1 MFKEQFIKLCNEK
14 GVAPTV
20 VCQSIGLSNA
30 VFSKWG
36 DESIPRRATLQKLAD
51 YFGVSVDYLLGN
63 TDEKKKPTADGG
75 EPLQTD
81 DPLLKDAIAIM
92 EKLSPE
98 KQEQA
103 FQFLQFLSK
112 DSQHNH

>member
-30 VFSKWG
+30 AFSKWG

-63 TDEKKKPTADGG
+63 
-75 EPLQTD
+75 
-81 DPLLKDAIAIM
+81 
-92 EKLSPE
+92 E
-98 KQEQA
+98 KQPEAPDLADTEMQDVIIYNRNGKTVRKRLPKA
-103 FQFLQFLSK
+103 EYEAAIKMLDALGSDFP
-112 DSQHNH
+112 DV

>member
-30 VFSKWG
+30 AFSKWG

-63 TDEKKKPTADGG
+63 AEKEKPSEEGSGG
-75 EPLQTD
+75 ED
-81 DPLLKDAIAIM
+81 VVVVNRSGKRFVHH
-92 EKLSPE
+92 LSPE
-98 KQEQA
+98 QLDILSGMIEQMEKNN
-103 FQFLQFLSK
+103 Q
-112 DSQHNH
+112 

>member
-63 TDEKKKPTADGG
+63 AEKEKPSEEGSGG
-75 EPLQTD
+75 ED
-81 DPLLKDAIAIM
+81 VVVVNRSGKRFVHH
-92 EKLSPE
+92 LSPE
-98 KQEQA
+98 QLDILNGMIEQMEKNN
-103 FQFLQFLSK
+103 Q
-112 DSQHNH
+112 

>member
-1 MFKEQFIKLCNEK
+1 MFKERFIKLCNEK

-30 VFSKWG
+30 AFSKWG

-63 TDEKKKPTADGG
+63 AEKEKPSEEGSGG
-75 EPLQTD
+75 ED
-81 DPLLKDAIAIM
+81 VVVVNRSGKRFVHH
-92 EKLSPE
+92 LSPE
-98 KQEQA
+98 QLDILSGMIEQMEKNN
-103 FQFLQFLSK
+103 Q
-112 DSQHNH
+112 